1 MQFWATLHSQAGAL
15 RPAFILQPQVQIA
28 LKSSTP
34 LPVHGAHTHAKPG
47 GAECERLPFLWTNFV
62 PMLWQIPGD
71 YSPINSRPK
80 RKQQCWKWWDSQQNE
95 TCGLSLGILLDKTV
109 PNPKN
114 DATASCDTGGA
125 CNFAGRS
132 LFCTE
137 HRQSSNT
144 CTWRTRTSCPSFTDC
159 LHESSVPTRCGCIPG
174 PSSCPAQLSVDLA
187 VFQQCTLCTF
197 CARCKSMIRLQK
209 WWTLGIL
216 CVYSLRNPHGCSG
229 PPAVAVQV

>member
-15 RPAFILQPQVQIA
+15 RLFCS
-28 LKSSTP
+28 LKSKSP
-34 LPVHGAHTHAKPG
+34 WNHQ
-47 GAECERLPFLWTNFV
+47 RLCRSMVRTLTQNLVGQSARGYLFSEQILV
-62 PMLWQIPGD
+62 QCYEIPGD

-80 RKQQCWKWWDSQQNE
+80 CKQQCWKWWDSQQNE
-95 TCGLSLGILLDKTV
+95 TCGLSLGILLEKTV

-144 CTWRTRTSCPSFTDC
+144 CTWRMGTSCPSFMDC
-159 LHESSVPTRCGCIPG
+159 LHERSVPTRCIPG
-174 PSSCPAQLSVDLA
+174 PSSCPTQLSVDLA
-187 VFQQCTLCTF
+187 VFQQCT
-197 CARCKSMIRLQK
+197 
-209 WWTLGIL
+209 
-216 CVYSLRNPHGCSG
+216 GCLLWKLWKHDKIG
-229 PPAVAVQV
+229 KLKCCCI